1 MRSEFCIDCI
11 EAIDTR
17 AESRISTVGEWVKF
31 VDLKMDQID
40 KIDPKERSSK
50 EEKFRKVCFR
60 RVGQDWYFLGIPIS
74 ARRLRTIESNVQ
86 ITI

>member
-11 EAIDTR
+11 EAIDTK

-40 KIDPKERSSK
+40 KIDPKVCRQFGEQFSLENVAPK
-50 EEKFRKVCFR
+50 YEKYF
-60 RVGQDWYFLGIPIS
+60 QDVLNVYTGKGWYEL
-74 ARRLRTIESNVQ
+74 
-86 ITI
+86 